1 MNYNYSLNGTGNR
14 FSEDMQIPFVGNRGY
29 DGTVYAGGYGYYW
42 SSSPYDDALNARYF
56 YLGPDGLGA
65 SNYRNRGYGLAVR
78 CFKNSYVKLP
88 KTLDLFFMSDD
99 EEV

>member
-14 FSEDMQIPFVGNRGY
+14 FSEDMQIPFVGYRLY

-42 SSSPYDDALNARYF
+42 SSSPNDNANNVLYF
-56 YLGPDGLGA
+56 YLYPDSLNA
-65 SNYRNRGYGLAVR
+65 NYNIGRGYGNAVR
-78 CFKNSYVKLP
+78 CFKNSYVELP
-88 KTLDLFFMSDD
+88 KTLNLFFMSDG